1 MANFHKYLT
10 IDEFDLNF
18 GLMLINCG
26 HTHIKPRQ
34 AYPPQKHPKG
44 YAFSWE
50 RGRILDSFQLI
61 YITHGQGVFETRE
74 MAQTQVKAGDLLMLF
89 PNQWHR
95 YKPDFETG
103 WEEYWIGFQGFY
115 VEKLLEN
122 GVLKLE
128 EPFFSLGKDEM
139 MLHLYTDLI
148 DSVKN
153 VSKDYKIGWASK
165 MQLILNWLIVKS
177 KQQPIMPNKTTEI
190 IEEAK
195 FLMTERVEDNLSVE
209 AFAQML
215 NISYS
220 SFRQRF
226 KEQVGESPAQFYTK
240 MRIDKSKW
248 LLSSTT
254 LTISEIANT
263 LGFESVFHF
272 SKLFKQKT
280 GISPMQFRKAD

>member
-18 GLMLINCG
+18 GLLLINCG
-26 HTHIKPRQ
+26 HTHIKPHQ

-50 RGRILDSFQLI
+50 RGRILDNFQLI

-74 MAQTQVKAGDLLMLF
+74 MPQTSVKAGDLMLLF

-95 YKPDFETG
+95 YKPDSETG

-122 GVLKLE
+122 GILKLE
-128 EPFFSLGKDEM
+128 EPFFSLGNDEM

-153 VSKDYKIGWASK
+153 VSKDYKISLASK
-165 MQLILNWLIVKS
+165 MQLIINWLIVKS
-177 KQQPIMPNKTTEI
+177 KQPTKTNKTTEI
-190 IEEAK
+190 IEAAK

-226 KEQVGESPAQFYTK
+226 
-240 MRIDKSKW
+240 
-248 LLSSTT
+248 
-254 LTISEIANT
+254 
-263 LGFESVFHF
+263 
-272 SKLFKQKT
+272 
-280 GISPMQFRKAD
+280 